1 MNDNDPP
8 LTLRER
14 LGLYVIVPFFVVAG
28 LALIA
33 LPWLLR

>member
-1 MNDNDPP
+1 VNDNRPP
-8 LTLRER
+8 LTPRER
-14 LGLYVIVPFFVVAG
+14 VGLYVGVPLFFVAG